1 MQMKA
6 SKRGKLITAALL
18 TLAIT
23 LLLTPS
29 LANTLFRPSHSGD
42 VLADSEQAFHFA
54 ILSGTPVGSSPAT
67 ATKILV
73 LSGAGTFS
81 ASEAKVQASGSYN
94 IVNNTSPVPQT
105 ILEQGTWH
113 SIGFI
118 SFSQIGTYGQITP
131 GILTITVEFNSITGT
146 QTTTIMKIVCNAPQG
161 GFFTGFPEGVTVAL
175 GGDIF
180 APTSPGRGITLIE
193 LTAA

>member
-1 MQMKA
+1 MEMKA
-6 SKRGKLITAALL
+6 SIRRKIITAALL
-18 TLAIT
+18 TLAVT
-23 LLLTPS
+23 LLLTPTIAS
-29 LANTLFRPSHSGD
+29 TLFRPSHSGD

-54 ILSGTPVGSSPAT
+54 VLSGTPVGSSPAT
-67 ATKILV
+67 ATQILV

-81 ASEAKVQASGSYN
+81 ASDAKVHASGSFN

-105 ILEQGTWH
+105 ILDQGTWQA
-113 SIGFI
+113 IGFV

-131 GILTITVEFNSITGT
+131 GILVITVEFDSISGT
-146 QTTTIMKIVCNAPQG
+146 QTTTTMTIVCNAPQG
-161 GFFTGFPEGVTVAL
+161 GFFTGSAEGVTVAL
-175 GGDIF
+175 AGDTF

>member
-23 LLLTPS
+23 LLLTPA
-29 LANTLFRPSHSGD
+29 LANTLFRPAHSGD

-54 ILSGTPVGSSPAT
+54 VLSGTPIDSSPAT

-81 ASEAKVQASGSYN
+81 ASEAKVHASGSYN
-94 IVNNTSPVPQT
+94 IVNNTSPVPQA
-105 ILEQGTWH
+105 ILDQGTWH
-113 SIGFI
+113 AIGFI
-118 SFSQIGTYGQITP
+118 TWAQIGTYGQITP
-131 GILTITVEFNSITGT
+131 GILTITVEFDSITGT
-146 QTTTIMKIVCNAPQG
+146 QTFTTMRIVCNAPQG
-161 GFFTGFPEGVTVAL
+161 GFHTGFDEGVTVAL
-175 GGDIF
+175 GGNTF
-180 APTSPGRGITLIE
+180 APTAPSRGITLIE

>member
-1 MQMKA
+1 MQLKT

-23 LLLTPS
+23 LLLTPA
-29 LANTLFRPSHSGD
+29 LANTLFRPSH
-42 VLADSEQAFHFA
+42 VLADSEQSFHFA
-54 ILSGTPVGSSPAT
+54 VLSGTPVGSSPAT

-81 ASEAKVQASGSYN
+81 ASEAKVRASGSYN

-105 ILEQGTWH
+105 ILDQGTWH
-113 SIGFI
+113 AIGFI
-118 SFSQIGTYGQITP
+118 SWNQIGTFGQITP
-131 GILTITVEFNSITGT
+131 GILKITVEFDSISGT
-146 QTTTIMKIVCNAPQG
+146 QTTTTMTVVCNAPQG
-161 GFFTGFPEGVTVAL
+161 GFFTGSIEGVTATV
-175 GGDIF
+175 GGTTF
-180 APTSPGRGITLIE
+180 APTSPNRGITLIE